1 MVATGAWLRLPL
13 AFALAVIISAA
24 LYWCL
29 AQLIRAPSDQSELV
43 QATHIEFT
51 RMRKD
56 TVVESKREEM
66 RKAAREQLT
75 QVPLAPPMALASS
88 TAVAV
93 APVQMVQPHIETSS
107 VKMNLSAGGSDHNV
121 TPLVQVKPIFP
132 PRALDRGIE
141 GWVQLRY
148 TITAAGT
155 VKDLVV
161 VDADPKGVFDE
172 AATKAVLRYRYNP
185 RVENGAAVEQRGV
198 QLVIRFKLEN

>member
-1 MVATGAWLRLPL
+1 MATLGGLRVPV

-24 LYWCL
+24 MYWAL
-29 AQLIRAPSDQSELV
+29 AQLIQAPSGPSDLV

-56 TVVESKREEM
+56 TQLESKREEV
-66 RKAAREQLT
+66 RKAAREPLT
-75 QVPLAPPMALASS
+75 QVPLAPRMSIANSN
-88 TAVAV
+88 AVAA

-107 VKMNLSAGGSDHNV
+107 VKMNFSAGGSDRSV

-132 PRALDRGIE
+132 SRALERGIE
-141 GWVQLRY
+141 GWVHLRF
-148 TITAAGT
+148 TIAAAGT

-161 VDADPKGVFDE
+161 VDAEPQGVFDE

-185 RVENGAAVEQRGV
+185 RIENGVAVEQRGLE
-198 QLVIRFKLEN
+198 LVIRFKIEN